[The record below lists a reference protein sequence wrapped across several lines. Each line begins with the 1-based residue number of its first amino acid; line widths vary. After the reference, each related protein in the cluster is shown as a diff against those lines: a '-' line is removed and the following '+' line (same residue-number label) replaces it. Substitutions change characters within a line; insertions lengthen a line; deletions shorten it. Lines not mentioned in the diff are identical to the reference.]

1 MSDGVWSFNKILR
14 TMGFYFVVWLLIA
27 GPLTSALLE
36 RMVSSKCLAYAELTG
51 YEVKVIEGPWCMIND
66 PDKGWIKRSFVYK

>member
-14 TMGFYFVVWLLIA
+14 TMVFYLVIGLAIGDLA
-27 GPLTSALLE
+27 EALLE
-36 RMVSSKCLAYAELTG
+36 RMVNSKCLTYVDLTG

-66 PDKGWIKRSFVYK
+66 PDKGWIKYEDRVQ